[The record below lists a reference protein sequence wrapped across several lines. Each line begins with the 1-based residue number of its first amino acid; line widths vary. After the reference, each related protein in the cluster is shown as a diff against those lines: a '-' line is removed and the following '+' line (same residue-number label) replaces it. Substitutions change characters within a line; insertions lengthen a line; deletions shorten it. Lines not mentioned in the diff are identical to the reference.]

1 MMIAHEKSK
10 WIIKICTSRERNIRF
25 CWEKKKS
32 MNGERRSMPRTKIN
46 KNSLL
51 EEESTSQSN
60 EIDFS
65 IVGEPTSSNLF
76 LKIWT
81 IFPKI
86 CK

>member
-25 CWEKKKS
+25 CWEEKKS

-51 EEESTSQSN
+51 EEESTSQSI

-65 IVGEPTSSNLF
+65 LVLIR
-76 LKIWT
+76 KISWFHET
-81 IFPKI
+81 WSFAQD
-86 CK
+86 